1 MDSFFGIG
9 PMELFVIAVLA
20 LIVLG
25 PERLPGAIRE
35 VAKQLRALRSI
46 SNEFTSQF
54 SEELQALDELNPNKI
69 LRDLTT
75 DPADQKKPTS
85 APAKRAAAAKPD
97 AKKPDTTTSDTAT
110 SDTTKSTPPP
120 AKTESKSLAETNP
133 ADPPETAAVDSAEGE
148 LPTDVT
154 NSILPPAK
162 QPAEAVPSSDVS
174 AEPTVPP
181 TSALKVEPDG
191 SSDARDKMSAPAGD
205 SPSPS
210 VNGKHGGPGE
220 TA

>member
-85 APAKRAAAAKPD
+85 APAKGAAAAKP
-97 AKKPDTTTSDTAT
+97 AAAKPDTP
-110 SDTTKSTPPP
+110 KRTPPP
-120 AKTESKSLAETNP
+120 AKTESKSPAETNP

-148 LPTDVT
+148 LLTDVT

-174 AEPTVPP
+174 AEPAVPP

-191 SSDARDKMSAPAGD
+191 SSDAMDKMSAPAGD

>member
-85 APAKRAAAAKPD
+85 APAKGAAAAKP
-97 AKKPDTTTSDTAT
+97 AAAKPDTP
-110 SDTTKSTPPP
+110 KRTPPP
-120 AKTESKSLAETNP
+120 AKTESKSPAETNPADPPETNP

-148 LPTDVT
+148 LLTDVT

-174 AEPTVPP
+174 AEPAVPP
-181 TSALKVEPDG
+181 TSALKVERDG